1 MIVKFII
8 QDAKRGLRLLAA
20 VVILGVGISS
30 TANAED
36 FGRFFTTPTQ
46 RQYLDQ
52 LKTRG
57 APIIVKVEDDL
68 KTGEDKLEKKEVVND
83 ALTVK
88 GLVYRKNG
96 KSAAWLNDSNTFE
109 GDVAWEYAG
118 VKEEKITS
126 SKVDIRVGDRNK
138 DISMKVGQKYE
149 PATESVKD
157 IIEEPG
163 AKISVK
169 RH

>member
-1 MIVKFII
+1 MKFII
-8 QDAKRGLRLLAA
+8 EYAARELRLLTA
-20 VVILGVGISS
+20 VVFLGAGMSS
-30 TANAED
+30 AANAED
-36 FGRFFTTPTQ
+36 FGRFFTTPMQ

-52 LKTRG
+52 LKARG
-57 APIIVKVEDDL
+57 TPIVVKVEDDL
-68 KTGEDKLEKKEVVND
+68 NTGEKKIEKKEVVND

-88 GLVYRKNG
+88 GLVYRKDG

-126 SKVDIRVGDRNK
+126 SKVKIRVGDQNK
-138 DISMKVGQKYE
+138 DINLKVGEKYE

-157 IIEEPG
+157 IIQEPG
-163 AKISVK
+163 SKISVK
-169 RH
+169 HR

>member
-1 MIVKFII
+1 MKFII
-8 QDAKRGLRLLAA
+8 QFTKRALRLQTA
-20 VVILGVGISS
+20 VVILCFGILS
-30 TANAED
+30 TANAEE
-36 FGRFFTTPTQ
+36 FGRFFTTPLQ

-52 LKTRG
+52 LKARG
-57 APIIVKVEDDL
+57 TPIVVKVEDDL
-68 KTGEDKLEKKEVVND
+68 NTGEKKTDKKETVND

-118 VKEEKITS
+118 VKEDKITS
-126 SKVDIRVGDRNK
+126 SKVKIRVGNQNK

-157 IIEEPG
+157 IIQEPG
-163 AKISVK
+163 SKISVK
-169 RH
+169 HR